1 MKKYD
6 LIIASG
12 ATICY
17 NKLAKDFTHIKTGG
31 KIDTLIIPNTID
43 NLIIA
48 LQNTENAIVLG
59 GTTNSLIS
67 DNGLNDIVILTTNVK
82 GLQKKDNI
90 ITANAGES
98 LVKVCTIA
106 KDNSLSGM
114 EQLSGIPGTVGGAV
128 NMNAGAYG
136 RFMSDVVDHITC
148 YTNGKIITLSNS
160 ECEFM
165 YRTSGIAKNNL
176 IVLSVAFKLTE
187 RNQILISNDMKY
199 YKDKRRQ
206 SQPSDLSLGSV
217 FKKYDNIGA
226 GYYIENC
233 GLKGTTIGGCEISN
247 KHANFII
254 NKGLATSTDY
264 ANLVMLCQ
272 NKVYDKYN
280 IKLEREVK
288 YFGEFIF

>member
-31 KIDTLIIPNTID
+31 KIDTLIMPNTID
-43 NLIIA
+43 NLVVA

-67 DNGLNDIVILTTNVK
+67 DNGLNDIVILTTNVR
-82 GLQKKDNI
+82 GLQVKDNI

-98 LVKVCTIA
+98 LAKVCAVA

-187 RNQILISNDMKY
+187 KNQILISNDMKY

-226 GYYIENC
+226 GYNFDEYLYI
-233 GLKGTTIGGCEISN
+233 IGAWIDHIQLWS
-247 KHANFII
+247 HANFII
-254 NKGLATSTDY
+254 NKGLATSKDY
-264 ANLVMLCQ
+264 ANLVTLCQ